1 MLEEFIKKSIDR
13 IKLASEMSISHYGK
27 PLVCEYSGGKDSD
40 VQLWLFELSGIQFE
54 VHNSHTTVDAP
65 PTVYHIRETFKR
77 LEGKGVKC
85 TIDYHVREDGKRIT
99 MWNLI
104 PQKLMPPT
112 RVVRYCC
119 SELKEAGNPNRMI
132 ATGVRWAESKK
143 RSERSP
149 FEVLAN
155 TAKDSTGVSDEKMLI
170 TDNDDTRKLFESCQL
185 KAKTVVNP
193 IIDWTDKN
201 IWDVINSE
209 KISVCEM
216 YSWGYERLGCIGCP
230 LAKKCQREREF
241 YDFSQYRKAYIN
253 AFDKMIAVR
262 RERGKETKW
271 NCGEEVFLWWMESD
285 VLAGQIN
292 IFDYLKECE

>member
-149 FEVLAN
+149 FDIN
-155 TAKDSTGVSDEKMLI
+155 RCPMG
-170 TDNDDTRKLFESCQL
+170 ESYCSG
-185 KAKTVVNP
+185 
-193 IIDWTDKN
+193 D
-201 IWDVINSE
+201 
-209 KISVCEM
+209 C
-216 YSWGYERLGCIGCP
+216 
-230 LAKKCQREREF
+230 
-241 YDFSQYRKAYIN
+241 
-253 AFDKMIAVR
+253 
-262 RERGKETKW
+262 
-271 NCGEEVFLWWMESD
+271 
-285 VLAGQIN
+285 
-292 IFDYLKECE
+292 DYYTE

>member
-271 NCGEEVFLWWMESD
+271 TCGEEVYLWWMQSD
-285 VLAGQIN
+285 MIIGQMTID
-292 IFDYLKECE
+292 DYLRS